1 MTGTEPSS
9 TRPTST
15 EPTSTEPTIARLRG
29 AAAKDVVLRY
39 FAALAAGDQQAIRD
53 SWAVDG
59 TCWYGGDLPISGLW
73 RGRDRVI
80 DGFLA
85 TAFAHLDP
93 EREIGIRVTNVF
105 GEGEQVFVEWDS
117 WATGRTG
124 RPYRQANSGVFSVRG
139 GQIATMREY
148 ADTQGWERALI
159 DGAGTGPGT
168 GSASGTGTG
177 TGTGE
182 APAPLR

>member
-1 MTGTEPSS
+1 M
-9 TRPTST
+9 TST
-15 EPTSTEPTIARLRG
+15 ESTVSGP
-29 AAAKDVVLRY
+29 KDVVRRY
-39 FAALAAGDQQAIRD
+39 FAALAAGDQQMVRD
-53 SWAVDG
+53 SWAPDG
-59 TCWYGGDLPISGLW
+59 SCWYGGELPISGTW
-73 RGRDRVI
+73 QGRDQVI

-93 EREIGIRVTNVF
+93 EREIGIRVTNLF

-124 RPYRQANSGVFSVRG
+124 RPYQQKNSGVFAVRD
-139 GQIATMREY
+139 GQIVSMREY

-159 DGAGTGPGT
+159 DN
-168 GSASGTGTG
+168 
-177 TGTGE
+177 